1 MGYRVAGGTEEQA
14 MLRGHAVALG
24 LIVAVVIAAAGGSA
38 RAAAPDWNAIADAD
52 TVVISTTN
60 ENGSTRR
67 TTIWLV
73 VVDGEAYIR
82 TSRSTRWGGN
92 VERDPDVALRG
103 GDSVYRVR
111 ASFVEDEPLRAR
123 IVESFREKYGWTD
136 AVANLMRGS
145 HPRIMRLD
153 ARD

>member
-1 MGYRVAGGTEEQA
+1 
-14 MLRGHAVALG
+14 MLRAHAAALG
-24 LIVAVVIAAAGGSA
+24 LIVALAIAAAGGSA

-52 TVVISTTN
+52 TVAISSTN

-67 TTIWLV
+67 TTIWLI

-92 VERDPDVALRG
+92 VERDPDVVLSV
-103 GDSVYRVR
+103 GDSDHRVR
-111 ASFVEDEPLRAR
+111 ASFVEDEALRAR
-123 IVESFREKYGWTD
+123 IVASFREKYGWTD
-136 AVANLMRGS
+136 AVANVMRGS

>member
-1 MGYRVAGGTEEQA
+1 
-14 MLRGHAVALG
+14 MLRAHAVALG
-24 LIVAVVIAAAGGSA
+24 LIVAVAIAAAGGSA
-38 RAAAPDWNAIADAD
+38 RAETPDWNAIADAD

-60 ENGSTRR
+60 EDGSTRR
-67 TTIWLV
+67 TTIWLA

-92 VERDPDVALRG
+92 VERDPDVVLRG
-103 GDSVYRVR
+103 GDTDYRVR
-111 ASFVEDEPLRAR
+111 ASFVEDEALRAR

-136 AVANLMRGS
+136 AVANVMRGS

-153 ARD
+153 ARH

>member
-1 MGYRVAGGTEEQA
+1 
-14 MLRGHAVALG
+14 MLRAHAVALG
-24 LIVAVVIAAAGGSA
+24 LIVALAIAAAGGSA
-38 RAAAPDWNAIADAD
+38 RAAAPDWNAIADEG
-52 TVVISTTN
+52 TVVVSTAN

-92 VERDPDVALRG
+92 VEREPDVVLRI
-103 GDSVYRVR
+103 GDTDYRVR
-111 ASFVEDEPLRAR
+111 ASFVEDEALRAR
-123 IVESFREKYGWTD
+123 IVASFREKYGWTD
-136 AVANLMRGS
+136 AVANVMRGS

>member
-1 MGYRVAGGTEEQA
+1 
-14 MLRGHAVALG
+14 MLRVHAVALG
-24 LIVAVVIAAAGGSA
+24 LIVAVAIAAAGGSA
-38 RAAAPDWNAIADAD
+38 RAAAPDWNAIADAG

-82 TSRSTRWGGN
+82 TSRSTRWGDN
-92 VERDPDVALRG
+92 VERDPDVVLSV
-103 GDSVYRVR
+103 GDTDYRVR
-111 ASFVEDEPLRAR
+111 ASFVEDEALRAR
-123 IVESFREKYGWTD
+123 VVDSFREKYGWSD
-136 AVANLMRGS
+136 AMVNVMRGS

-153 ARD
+153 ARH

>member
-1 MGYRVAGGTEEQA
+1 
-14 MLRGHAVALG
+14 MLRAHAVALG
-24 LIVAVVIAAAGGSA
+24 LIVALAIAAAGGSA
-38 RAAAPDWNAIADAD
+38 RAAAPDWNAIADAG

-92 VERDPDVALRG
+92 MERDPDVVLRV
-103 GDSVYRVR
+103 GDTDYRVR
-111 ASFVEDEPLRAR
+111 ASFVEDEALRAR
-123 IVESFREKYGWTD
+123 IVDSFREKYGWSD
-136 AVANLMRGS
+136 ALVNVMRGS

>member
-1 MGYRVAGGTEEQA
+1 
-14 MLRGHAVALG
+14 MLRAHAVALG
-24 LIVAVVIAAAGGSA
+24 LTAVVAISAACGSA
-38 RAAAPDWNAIADAD
+38 RAGAPDWNAIGDEG
-52 TVVISTTN
+52 TVVLSTTN
-60 ENGSTRR
+60 ENGSTRL

-92 VERDPDVALRG
+92 VEREPDVVL
-103 GDSVYRVR
+103 SVGETEFPVR
-111 ASFVEDEPLRAR
+111 ASFVEDEALRAR
-123 IVESFREKYGWTD
+123 IVASFREKYGWTD
-136 AVANLMRGS
+136 ALANVIRGS

>member
-1 MGYRVAGGTEEQA
+1 
-14 MLRGHAVALG
+14 MLRAHAVALG
-24 LIVAVVIAAAGGSA
+24 LILALAIAAAGGSA

-52 TVVISTTN
+52 TVRISTTN

-92 VERDPDVALRG
+92 VEREPDVVLSV
-103 GDSVYRVR
+103 GDTDHRVR
-111 ASFVEDEPLRAR
+111 ASFVEDEALRAR
-123 IVESFREKYGWTD
+123 IVASFREKYGWTD
-136 AVANLMRGS
+136 AVANVMRGS